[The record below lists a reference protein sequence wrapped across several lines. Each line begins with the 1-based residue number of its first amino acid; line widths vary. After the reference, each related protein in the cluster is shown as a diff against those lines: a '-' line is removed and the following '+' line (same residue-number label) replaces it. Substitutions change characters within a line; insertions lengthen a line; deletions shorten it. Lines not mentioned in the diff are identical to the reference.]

1 MDIYRSYNTLDVIY
15 DRPCNIEGCGKI
27 YPIKVKDFI
36 DFQKTYNLYFVY
48 TKEHLDSFISDE
60 TRKGSLSKTMAINM
74 ASKLQP
80 DIFGKAL
87 SEQDAI
93 MECIKELEEAFSIVA
108 RKEIKY
114 NNGVFSNKNKEINS
128 DEIIKIDDSNFDYVS
143 KVIVQSNLIYQ
154 IKYYKDAEY
163 SRIME
168 KARKAHNKNPI
179 SFEEMIAYVKTMNK
193 LSYEDIM
200 NENVLQLNCDF
211 QALAQ
216 EENYRTMMNFRLV
229 SSDKSLAD
237 VKLACQFVD
246 RLYDNSDNHLITS
259 LGDLGIQ

>member
-1 MDIYRSYNTLDVIY
+1 MDIYRDYTTLDVLY
-15 DRPCNIEGCGKI
+15 DRPCHIQGCGEI

-36 DFQKTYNLYFVY
+36 DFQKKYNSYFVY
-48 TKEHLDSFISDE
+48 TKQHLDSFIPDDMC
-60 TRKGSLSKTMAINM
+60 KGSLKKTITINM
-74 ASKLQP
+74 ARKCQP
-80 DIFGKAL
+80 NEFGRVL

-93 MECIKELEEAFSIVA
+93 MECVMELEEAFSIVA

-114 NNGVFSNKNKEINS
+114 NNGTFSDKDMS
-128 DEIIKIDDSNFDYVS
+128 VKIDDSNFDYVS

-154 IKYYKDAEY
+154 LKYYKDPEY
-163 SRIME
+163 ARIME

-179 SFEEMIAYVKTMNK
+179 SFEEMICYIKTLNK
-193 LSYEDIM
+193 ISYEEIM

-216 EENYRTMMNFRLV
+216 AENYRTMMNLKLV
-229 SSDKSLAD
+229 SSDKPLNNAR
-237 VKLACQFVD
+237 LTCPFVD
-246 RLYDNSDNHLITS
+246 KLYDNSDNHLITS